1 MHRHFPKFYLLLVGL
16 LINTS
21 IFSQSEKLVQV
32 GNHKLFIRETGDKKS
47 KVTVVFESGAG
58 GTSQDWSGVIALLP
72 LNIRTISYDRAGLG
86 KSEAGTKPQTMAQ
99 NVLEL
104 HELLKKAKIK
114 GPFIFV
120 GQSIGGLLARLYTQR
135 YPRDVQGVVLV
146 DPTHESAVLGSM
158 KYGGWVRLR
167 EKADGK
173 SIPAP
178 QLKDSL
184 SAGYDPSAD
193 YMAEEFQAIYS
204 DNELQGQALGRRP
217 LVVLAAGIRKQ
228 PPGTPDDQWNELRA
242 ERDQQIESLAEL
254 SENSTF
260 LVDAKSGHLIHRDNP
275 QIVADAINM
284 VIESIKSGARHARIH

>member
-1 MHRHFPKFYLLLVGL
+1 MHRHFPKFYLLLLGFLV
-16 LINTS
+16 NTS
-21 IFSQSEKLVQV
+21 TFSQSEKLVQV
-32 GNHKLFIRETGDKKS
+32 GNHKLFIRETGDEKS
-47 KVTVVFESGAG
+47 KLTIVFESGAG
-58 GTSQDWSGVIALLP
+58 GTSQDWSGVVTLLP
-72 LNIRTISYDRAGLG
+72 GNIRTISYDRAGLG
-86 KSEAGTKPQTMAQ
+86 KSEAGPKPQSMAQ

-120 GQSIGGLLARLYTQR
+120 GQSIGGLIARLYSQR
-135 YPRDVQGVVLV
+135 YPRDVQGVILV

-167 EKADGK
+167 EKAQGK

-178 QLKDSL
+178 QLKDSV

-193 YMAEEFQAIYS
+193 YMAEEFQKIYS
-204 DNELQGQALGRRP
+204 DNELQGQALGSRP

-228 PPGTPDDQWNELRA
+228 PPGTPDDQWKKLRT
-242 ERDQQIESLAEL
+242 ERDQQIESLAKL
-254 SENSTF
+254 SENSAF

-284 VIESIKSGARHARIH
+284 VIESLNSGVRLGSIH